1 VAFLCRR
8 YKVSRSGFYAWE
20 AREGSKRRR
29 TDEELGARIERIHR
43 DSGCRYG
50 SPRVH
55 EVLRREGIRCSNKR
69 VARLMRE
76 RGLRA
81 RVSRLYRKGPGM
93 VRRFFAKT
101 GNLRLE
107 DPLPT
112 RADQIWVGDITYLR
126 LGKRWRYLATVMD
139 LFSRRIV
146 GWTLSRNRTI
156 EVTVRALKRAIAAR
170 SPKPGL
176 LFHSDRGI
184 EYSGY
189 DYQDFLKA
197 KGIVPSM
204 NRPRHCQD
212 NAHMESFFH
221 SLKAELTH
229 RRSYASDA
237 ELNASVAGY
246 INRFYNEKRIHSSL
260 GYRSP
265 VEFECLANAQQSVH
279 QIG

>member
-1 VAFLCRR
+1 MAFLCRR

-20 AREGSKRRR
+20 ARDGSQRRR
-29 TDEELGARIERIHR
+29 DDEELGAEIERIHR
-43 DSGCRYG
+43 DSGGRYG

-55 EVLRREGIRCSNKR
+55 EMLRREGVRCSNKR

-81 RVSRLYRKGPGM
+81 RVSRLYRNGSGM

-107 DPLPT
+107 EPLPT
-112 RADQIWVGDITYLR
+112 RTDQIWVGDLTYLR

-146 GWTLSRNRTI
+146 GWTLARNRTT
-156 EVTVRALKRAIAAR
+156 EVTLRALKRAIAAR
-170 SPKPGL
+170 NPMPGL

-184 EYSGY
+184 EYSAYG
-189 DYQDFLKA
+189 YQDFLKA

-229 RRSYASDA
+229 QRSYASDA

-246 INRFYNEKRIHSSL
+246 IDRFYNDKRIHSSL
-260 GYRSP
+260 GYHSP
-265 VEFECLANAQQSVH
+265 VEFECLANA
-279 QIG
+279 